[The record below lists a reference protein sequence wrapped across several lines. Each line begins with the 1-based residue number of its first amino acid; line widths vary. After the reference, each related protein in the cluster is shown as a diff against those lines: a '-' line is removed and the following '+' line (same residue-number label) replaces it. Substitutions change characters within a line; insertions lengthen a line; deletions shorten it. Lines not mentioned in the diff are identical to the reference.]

1 MCAKSLCCV
10 WLFETPWT
18 VVLQVPLSVGFSRQ
32 EYWSGLLFPSPG
44 DLLDPGIEPGSLMSL
59 LHWQVGSLLLAPSG
73 NPQVKWNGAR
83 EFWTCGSRVLWIATE
98 TFGKLHICC
107 CVQVVSHSLRVGLH
121 VLQTPWTA
129 VRQALCPP
137 LSPRSILRFMSTESV
152 MLSNQVI
159 LGYHLLLPSIFPS
172 IRVFP
177 NELALHIR
185 CSSRGLHIYV

>member
-59 LHWQVGSLLLAPSG
+59 LHRQVGSLLLAPSG

-83 EFWTCGSRVLWIATE
+83 EFWTCGSRVLWIATK

-107 CVQVVSHSLRVGLH
+107 CVQLFASRTACAANPMDCGAPGSLSSTISQEYSQIHVHWVSD
-121 VLQTPWTA
+121 A
-129 VRQALCPP
+129 
-137 LSPRSILRFMSTESV
+137 I
-152 MLSNQVI
+152 
-159 LGYHLLLPSIFPS
+159 
-172 IRVFP
+172 
-177 NELALHIR
+177 
-185 CSSRGLHIYV
+185 